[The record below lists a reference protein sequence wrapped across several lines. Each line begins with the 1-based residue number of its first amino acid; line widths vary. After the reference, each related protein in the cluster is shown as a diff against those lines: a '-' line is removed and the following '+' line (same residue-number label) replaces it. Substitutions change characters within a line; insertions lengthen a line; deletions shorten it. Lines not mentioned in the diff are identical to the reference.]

1 MSTSVRSQVWRFITW
16 GAALAPN
23 NGLRTDFTFLRS
35 SLKELC
41 FSKWR
46 PYHCIRYIM
55 VEWFSTFPR
64 FLKLDTFTAADQVY
78 FWNFNSKNSQM
89 WLSDCA
95 AKFSFSKIHRDLKMH
110 IFCKLQKS
118 FFFLLQ
124 IATSKKK
131 IQKISNNFVMP
142 PTEVGQNWCLLGQRK
157 NQKNFELLFIFGF
170 KNKEDIL
177 ESGPKTFWNTI
188 TSV

>member
-1 MSTSVRSQVWRFITW
+1 MAFYHMRC
-16 GAALAPN
+16 
-23 NGLRTDFTFLRS
+23 
-35 SLKELC
+35 C
-41 FSKWR
+41 FGPKQWSANWFYIFAILLQRVMLFKM
-46 PYHCIRYIM
+46 YTVYSIR

-64 FLKLDTFTAADQVY
+64 FLKLDPFTAADQVY

-124 IATSKKK
+124 RATSKKK

-157 NQKNFELLFIFGF
+157 NQKNFELLFIFSF